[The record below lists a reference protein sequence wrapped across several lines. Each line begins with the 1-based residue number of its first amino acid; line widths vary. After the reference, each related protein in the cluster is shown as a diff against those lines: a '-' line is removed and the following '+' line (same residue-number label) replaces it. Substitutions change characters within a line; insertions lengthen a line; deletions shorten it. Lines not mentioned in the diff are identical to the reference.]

1 VLNFLRQFFRDRSVD
16 YLVDELRLREEIFGL
31 LVLSPLLGYPLVTS
45 DLSLRLL
52 PYLSEELQ
60 ILIDRIQRLE
70 DQFGETLGRF
80 DLG

>member
-1 VLNFLRQFFRDRSVD
+1 VFKILQRYFRDRSVD
-16 YLVDELRLREEIFGL
+16 HLVDELRWREEAFGL
-31 LVLSPLLGYPLVTS
+31 LILSPLLGYPFVTS

-52 PYLSEELQ
+52 PYLSRELG
-60 ILIDRIQRLE
+60 LLVDRIQRLE